1 MVDIIIVNW
10 NSGDYLEKCINS
22 LFTTNNIFSINK
34 VFIIDNN
41 STDSS
46 LNKIELNK
54 RIEIIRN
61 KVNAGFSKASN
72 QGFKLS
78 TSSYVLLLNPDTQ
91 LLNNT
96 IADCITF
103 MNQNNEID
111 ILGCRL
117 LNDKG
122 EIAHSCSRFPTPLG
136 ILSDSLGLSK
146 IAPSVFKPGIIM
158 ADFDHKE
165 SRYVDQLMGAF
176 MFVRKSV
183 FEKIG
188 YFDERFFVYY
198 EEVDF
203 SKRLAQ
209 KGGSSFFNADIKAI
223 HSGEGTTSSVKGFRL
238 FLNLRSR
245 LQYAKKHFNLPG
257 YCCVWVS
264 TFFIE
269 PITRSFFL
277 IFSGKVS
284 EIPDLFKGYKLL
296 LKGKLI
302 IN

>member
-1 MVDIIIVNW
+1 MSIQHHFIPCTIFA
-10 NSGDYLEKCINS
+10 
-22 LFTTNNIFSINK
+22 FTHVILIEFSINK

-41 STDSS
+41 STDFS

-54 RIEIIRN
+54 RIKIIRN
-61 KVNAGFSKASN
+61 EANVGFSKACN

-96 IADCITF
+96 IADCVTF
-103 MNQNNEID
+103 MNQNNETD
-111 ILGCRL
+111 ILGCQL
-117 LNDKG
+117 LNNEG
-122 EIAHSCSRFPTPLG
+122 EITHSCSRFPTPLG

-158 ADFDHKE
+158 TDFDHKE

-176 MFVRKSV
+176 MFMRKSV

-209 KGGSSFFNADIKAI
+209 KGGKSFFNADIKAI

-245 LQYAKKHFNLPG
+245 LQYAKKRFNFPG

-269 PITRSFFL
+269 PITRSLFL
-277 IFSGKVS
+277 IFSGKLS

>member
-1 MVDIIIVNW
+1 MIDIIIVNW

-22 LFTTNNIFSINK
+22 LFTTNNILSINK

-41 STDSS
+41 SKDSS
-46 LNKIELNK
+46 VNKIELNK
-54 RIEIIRN
+54 RIKIIRN
-61 KVNAGFSKASN
+61 KVNTGFSKACN
-72 QGFKLS
+72 QGFQLS
-78 TSSYVLLLNPDTQ
+78 TSSYLLLLNPDTQ

-96 IADCITF
+96 IADCVTF

-111 ILGCRL
+111 ILGCQL
-117 LNDKG
+117 LNDDGK
-122 EIAHSCSRFPTPLG
+122 ITHSCSRFPTPLG

-146 IAPSVFKPGIIM
+146 IAPSIFKPGIIM
-158 ADFDHKE
+158 TNFDHKE

-176 MFVRKSV
+176 MFMRKSV

-209 KGGSSFFNADIKAI
+209 KGGKSFFNADIKAI
-223 HSGEGTTSSVKGFRL
+223 HTGEGTTSSVKGFRL
-238 FLNLRSR
+238 FLNVRSR
-245 LQYAKKHFNLPG
+245 LQYAKKHFNFPG

-277 IFSGKVS
+277 IFSGKLSV
-284 EIPDLFKGYKLL
+284 IPDLFKGYRLL
-296 LKGKLI
+296 LKSKLK